1 MIGVVG
7 PSSQYGA
14 DIPLAV
20 IGIVMKVFGIVI
32 AFSVGIAVGGQPIVG
47 YNYGC
52 GNLERVKKV
61 YKLVILANLIVGAIA
76 TVLFEVCPQA
86 IVSIFG
92 SESDLYNEY
101 ARLCFRIFLG
111 GILLCCVQK
120 ASSIFSRLFSPSCS
134 YCLSFALWAGARIIK
149 RSKNTFRKS
158 KTDKMT
164 FKITPPA
171 ADIVCGGRL

>member
-111 GILLCCVQK
+111 GILLYCVQK
-120 ASSIFSRLFSPSCS
+120 ASSIFSRLFSPSCL
-134 YCLSFALWAGARIIK
+134 YCLSFALWAGRRAHNKAEQEYISEK
-149 RSKNTFRKS
+149 QN
-158 KTDKMT
+158 
-164 FKITPPA
+164 
-171 ADIVCGGRL
+171 G

>member
-134 YCLSFALWAGARIIK
+134 YCLSFALWAGAK
-149 RSKNTFRKS
+149 RFR
-158 KTDKMT
+158 
-164 FKITPPA
+164 A
-171 ADIVCGGRL
+171 CRQ

>member
-120 ASSIFSRLFSPSCS
+120 ASSIFSRYSTIASSRTRITDFQTNMARPPHARRRA
-134 YCLSFALWAGARIIK
+134 ALKHGFGLPCFIFCPILK
-149 RSKNTFRKS
+149 YN
-158 KTDKMT
+158 
-164 FKITPPA
+164 
-171 ADIVCGGRL
+171 